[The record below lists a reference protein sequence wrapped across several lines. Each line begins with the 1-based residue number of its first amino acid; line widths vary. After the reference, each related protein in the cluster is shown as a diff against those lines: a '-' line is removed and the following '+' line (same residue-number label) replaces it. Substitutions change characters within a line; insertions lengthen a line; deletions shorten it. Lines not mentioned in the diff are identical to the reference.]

1 MIKAQDLQ
9 GLFIILYD
17 NNSDAYNSAFVSA
30 GYNVPPSAIEAK
42 KFVVKKMYDMYMT
55 DPERLR
61 SIIGNIRW
69 NPEANNYTTREDV
82 RERVMGYLSFVLGN
96 NTSDK
101 INLNWDNVQGWLF
114 GNQSTIVTQVNSTP
128 ASNLGVVI
136 GLVFLGIAVV
146 VLVIFVSR

>member
-17 NNSDAYNSAFVSA
+17 NNADAYNSAFVSA
-30 GYNVPPSAIEAK
+30 GYDVPASATEAK
-42 KFVVKKMYDMYMT
+42 KFVVKTMYDLFLT
-55 DPERLR
+55 NPERLR

-69 NPEANNYTTREDV
+69 DPQAGNYTTREDV

-96 NTSDK
+96 NTSNK

-114 GNQSTIVTQVNSTP
+114 GNAETIVTQVNATP
-128 ASNLGVVI
+128 ASNIGAII